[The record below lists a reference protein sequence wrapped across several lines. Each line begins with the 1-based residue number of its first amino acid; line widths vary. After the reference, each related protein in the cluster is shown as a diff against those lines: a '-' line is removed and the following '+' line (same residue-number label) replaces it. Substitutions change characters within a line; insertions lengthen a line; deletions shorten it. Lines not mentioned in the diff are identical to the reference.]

1 MKYVFTLIAVGLI
14 AGCNINRDKIKDFIP
29 GTYVADYEQEYSKGH
44 DTLVF
49 GSVSKDG
56 NSYTIIRKTSYRR
69 KINGKMG
76 QREQKNEQMTGIY
89 NEQDKVIYESTKGEI
104 FSFSPEK
111 NFVLSGTLQ
120 YKKIY

>member
-1 MKYVFTLIAVGLI
+1 MKYLFTIIGIAFFV
-14 AGCNINRDKIKDFIP
+14 GCNIGRDKIKDFIP

-49 GSVSKDG
+49 SSVSKEG
-56 NSYTIIRKTSYRR
+56 NSYVITRKTGYRR
-69 KINGKMG
+69 KINGKMSA
-76 QREQKNEQMTGIY
+76 REQKNEQMTGIY
-89 NEQDKVIYESTKGEI
+89 NEQDKVIHESRKGEI

-111 NFVLSGTLQ
+111 DIVLSGTLQ